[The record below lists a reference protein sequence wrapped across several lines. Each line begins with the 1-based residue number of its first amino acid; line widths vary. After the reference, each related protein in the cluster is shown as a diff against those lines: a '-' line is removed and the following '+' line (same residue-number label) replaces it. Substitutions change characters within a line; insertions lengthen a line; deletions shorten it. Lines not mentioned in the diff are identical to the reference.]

1 MTNGS
6 TDAICPARAPSPT
19 RLGIVAGLLLIASLS
34 LTIIDPLS
42 DTPVAS
48 LASWP
53 MWCVVAWVGMQ
64 GAGRWR
70 AVLGGIAFGGLMV
83 LITTLAMK
91 QFRPDLFGTWDT
103 VWSLDVPAM
112 ALSLLKS
119 WSLFRLGS
127 LITGVEITDPTVPSP
142 HRWSLRSWLMLMV
155 ALAVFFQSSLSEMNW
170 YSELSGD
177 PTPSQAVGPPA
188 EPPMAKM
195 RWEWLLFLSAGL
207 PEIPVLPCLFMG
219 WILAKGKWR
228 WAALPFLVAVL
239 LGTHYW
245 MFHAMQWLRLE
256 YYWVRALGLGD
267 KQSWLWGGIADCI
280 AYGLSALLI
289 PWMGYAWSSYGSR
302 DRAVAPSRPS
312 MDDGVVPME
321 QAL

>member
-1 MTNGS
+1 MT
-6 TDAICPARAPSPT
+6 TSPT
-19 RLGIVAGLLLIASLS
+19 ETTRSAKSPSLLRLGIVAGVLLIASVM
-34 LTIIDPLS
+34 LTIFDPFN
-42 DTPVAS
+42 DTPVAT
-48 LASWP
+48 LGSWP

-70 AVLGGIAFGGLMV
+70 AVLGGIGFGAVMASLT
-83 LITTLAMK
+83 ILAMK
-91 QFRPDLFGTWDT
+91 QYRPDLFGTWETLWSIDLPT
-103 VWSLDVPAM
+103 V
-112 ALSLLKS
+112 ALTLLKS
-119 WSLFRLGS
+119 WALFRIGS
-127 LITGVEITDPTVPSP
+127 LISGIEIIDPTTPP
-142 HRWSLRSWLMLMV
+142 THRWSLRSWLMLMF
-155 ALAVFFQSSLSEMNW
+155 ALAILWQSSLSEMNW

-228 WAALPFLVAVL
+228 WATLPFFVAVL
-239 LGTHYW
+239 LGTHYL

-267 KQSWLWGGIADCI
+267 KQSWLWGGIADCL

-289 PWMGYAWSSYGSR
+289 PWMGYAWSSYGSP
-302 DRAVAPSRPS
+302 DRAVATSRPS
-312 MDDGVVPME
+312 AADGVVPVE
-321 QAL
+321 HAS